1 MTLPEAAAK
10 MRRGESI
17 RRTSWKSGA
26 YITTHGGST
35 FWHQGAVTRYWSPT
49 LDDLI
54 ATDWEVIDE
63 STLPIE

>member
-1 MTLPEAAAK
+1 MIPGPFHPALYEP
-10 MRRGESI
+10 
-17 RRTSWKSGA
+17 
-26 YITTHGGST
+26 GGGPPR
-35 FWHQGAVTRYWSPT
+35 GAVTRYWSPT